1 MDYLYLLITLLI
13 IVVISWLWIRN
24 SRKNNW
30 KRPEQDFPTKWKII
44 LEKKVAFYNSL
55 TIEEKKGFEYRVQE
69 FLLNHR
75 ITGID
80 VEIDDIDR
88 LLVASSA
95 IIPIFG
101 FPNWRYSNLF
111 EVLLY
116 PSNFNF
122 QFETAGPGRFIQG
135 MVGTGLMEG
144 KMILSK
150 PALRK
155 GFENETDKHNVA
167 IHEFVHLIDKLDG
180 NIDGFPK
187 ALMEKQYAIPWMS
200 LIVDKMEEVQ
210 EGVTKI
216 NKYGA
221 TSEVEF
227 FAVMSEYFF
236 ERPKLLEKNHP
247 ELYKIMEEV
256 FNQDMAE
263 RNLFT
268 KKSDINRNDPCPCD
282 SGKKFKKCCG
292 AVHYSA

>member
-1 MDYLYLLITLLI
+1 MDYLYLSIVILI
-13 IVVISWLWIRN
+13 IATTIWLWRKYAGN
-24 SRKNNW
+24 SNRKT
-30 KRPEQDFPTKWKII
+30 PTTDFPNKWKSI
-44 LEKKVAFYNSL
+44 LERKVAFYNAL
-55 TIEEKKGFEYRVQE
+55 NAEEKIAFEYRVQE

-80 VEIDDIDR
+80 VNIDDTDR

-187 ALMEKQYAIPWMS
+187 ALMDKQYAIPWMS
-200 LIVDKMEEVQ
+200 MVVDKMEEVQ

-216 NKYGA
+216 NEYGA

-247 ELYKIMEEV
+247 ELYKIMEQV
-256 FNQDMAE
+256 FNQDMAS
-263 RNLFT
+263 RDLNT
-268 KKSDINRNDPCPCD
+268 KKQDIGRNDPCPCS

-292 AVHYSA
+292 RVHYS